1 MIAYT
6 VSQSRPG
13 LIYCAN
19 VVFILCL
26 SLSSEAIAGAWT
38 AKEGDSYQKVALNY
52 FSSDEIFDF
61 DGDTQ
66 NSISDFKDF
75 NLTFYMEYGIRNNLT
90 AFLSVPYK
98 RIENVLD
105 AGGSAESNGIG
116 DQEYG
121 LRYNF
126 FNDKRGVFSLQGLV
140 KVPDLLDEEPGDLP
154 LGNDQVDYEV
164 RFLYGKSL
172 YPKPIYFGLEIGY
185 RFRTQAPSDEIKY
198 LLEIGYNVTEKFYL
212 RTKLDGTT
220 SADNADSLAPA
231 TAGNV
236 NPTLAPAFDLGKLE
250 LTGGYKIDDRWSAE
264 FTWSPTVYGQNTANG
279 DNFQLAIV
287 MQLQ

>member
-1 MIAYT
+1 MIANT
-6 VSQSRPG
+6 ISQSRSG
-13 LIYCAN
+13 LNYCASL
-19 VVFILCL
+19 VFILCL
-26 SLSSEAIAGAWT
+26 SLSGEVIAGAWT
-38 AKEGDSYQKVALNY
+38 AKEGESYHKVGLNY
-52 FSSDEIFDF
+52 FSSNENFDF

-66 NSISDFKDF
+66 NSISDFTDV
-75 NLTFYMEYGIRNNLT
+75 NLTFYMEYGIRDNLT

-98 RIENVLD
+98 QIENKLD
-105 AGGSAESNGIG
+105 DGSSAKSSGIG

-126 FNDKRGVFSLQGLV
+126 FNDERGVFSLQGLV

-172 YPKPIYFGLEIGY
+172 YPKPLYFGLEVGY

-198 LLEIGYNVTEKFYL
+198 MIEIGYNVTETFYL

-220 SADNADSLAPA
+220 SADNADSLVPP

-236 NPTLAPAFDLGKLE
+236 NPTLAPAYDLGKLE
-250 LTGGYKIDDRWSAE
+250 LTAGYKIDDRWSAE
-264 FTWSPTVYGQNTANG
+264 FTWSPTVYGQNTADG
-279 DNFQLAIV
+279 DGFQLAFV